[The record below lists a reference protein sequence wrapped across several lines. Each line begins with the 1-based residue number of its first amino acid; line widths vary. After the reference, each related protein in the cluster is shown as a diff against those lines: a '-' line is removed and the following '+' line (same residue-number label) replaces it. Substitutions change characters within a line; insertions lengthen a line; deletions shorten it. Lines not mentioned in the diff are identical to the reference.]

1 MVWRMVGALMLAAL
15 LAGCAEISDRFTSL
29 GSPSYAMATTE
40 PPPQGGLPPDDG
52 QPVGSLQAPAAI
64 AAPVQ
69 APPQGKYG
77 VQIAAPRSEADARAL
92 IDTMR
97 VKHAALLGREW
108 ASIHRVDLP
117 NGVFYRVVVGPKA
130 TEQQA
135 MQLCNSLKAQ
145 GSPCF
150 IQRV

>member
-1 MVWRMVGALMLAAL
+1 MLAAM
-15 LAGCAEISDRFTSL
+15 LAGCAEISDRFAAL
-29 GSPSYAMATTE
+29 GPSRSYAMAPME
-40 PPPQGGLPPDDG
+40 PPPQGDLPAEQPTGALPPAA
-52 QPVGSLQAPAAI
+52 QAPV
-64 AAPVQ
+64 PP
-69 APPQGKYG
+69 PPQGKFG

-108 ASIHRVDLP
+108 ASIHRVELP
-117 NGVFYRVVVGPKA
+117 SGVFYRVVIGPKA

-135 MQLCNSLKAQ
+135 AQLCSSLKAQ

-150 IQRV
+150 IQKV